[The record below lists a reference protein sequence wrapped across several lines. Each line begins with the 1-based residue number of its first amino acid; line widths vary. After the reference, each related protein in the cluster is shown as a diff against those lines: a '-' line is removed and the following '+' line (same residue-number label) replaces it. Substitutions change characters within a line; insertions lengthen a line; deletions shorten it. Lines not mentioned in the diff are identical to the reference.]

1 MKMSRFKKIAVCF
14 FIGGLVL
21 AINTV
26 IANAEWKK
34 DSNGWWY
41 TDGSSYTTG
50 WKQIDNKWYYFY
62 PSTDKKGYMAHDTI
76 IENYYLDNNGAYSS
90 GGIEIK
96 AYANALKDTDWIKS
110 NGIVF
115 RDGKSYI
122 EKVIVLD
129 IDQDG
134 ILEMIIYNGTCSAD
148 YKVSVFN
155 YSNGKIQKL
164 KDIETFSG
172 GYLGYSPL
180 KKIFFVSGG
189 NMDNYYTDGYMIDN
203 NQCIN
208 SYLSTDSIK
217 YSRDNDGNVIS
228 YTHNYTINNKK
239 VSENEY
245 NSVWSEF
252 GNIIK

>member
-1 MKMSRFKKIAVCF
+1 MKRNKLIK
-14 FIGGLVL
+14 
-21 AINTV
+21 V
-26 IANAEWKK
+26 ISTLLLSVSFMALNLIVANAEWKK

-41 TDGSSYTTG
+41 TEDSTYATG
-50 WKQIDNKWYYFY
+50 WRVIDGKWYYFY
-62 PSTDKKGYMAHDTI
+62 SNGYMAHDTVVDG
-76 IENYYLDNNGAYSS
+76 YYVNNSGCYSNRGTEIQAYT
-90 GGIEIK
+90 
-96 AYANALKDTDWIKS
+96 NALKDISWLKN